1 MRFVLYGNFSV
12 SYCSEQHHALSLEAL
27 GHKVIR
33 LQETE
38 ITTNEV
44 LEKSLQSNGLIWI
57 HSHGFINKGTLSME
71 RVLDTL
77 REKNIPTIAY
87 HLDLYMGIERWN
99 DYKNSPYL
107 NRLQH
112 FFTVDKLMA
121 DWLNKNTTTK
131 GHYLPAGVLHSET
144 YLLDMPKK
152 YDVVFT
158 GSRGYHK
165 EWSYRPKLIDW
176 LRMTYGDRF
185 YHFGGDGLGVVRGH
199 ELNQLYA
206 QSKVVIGDTLCPNFD
221 YPWYSSDRL
230 WDCLGRGG
238 FLIYPEIYGLSNY
251 FTNDKEVVYYKY
263 GDFNGLKN
271 KIDYY
276 LDPRNEYERETI
288 RKAGH
293 ERCKKEGTYYHR
305 WGEIIKTVYNL

>member
-176 LRMTYGDRF
+176 LRMTYADRF
-185 YHFGGDGLGVVRGH
+185 YHFGGDGLGVIRGH
-199 ELNQLYA
+199 ELNKLYA
-206 QSKVVIGDTLCPNFD
+206 QSRIVIGDTLCPNFN
-221 YPWYSSDRL
+221 YPYYFSDRL
-230 WDCLGRGG
+230 FEATGRGA
-238 FLIYPEIYGLSNY
+238 FMIFPYIQGLEDY
-251 FTNDKEVVYYKY
+251 FRSEELVTYKY
-263 GDFNGLKN
+263 NDFTGLKST
-271 KIDYY
+271 IDYY
-276 LDPRNEYERETI
+276 LENDEKREEI
-288 RKAGH
+288 RKRGF
-293 ERCKKEGTYYHR
+293 ERTKKDHTYLKR
-305 WGEIIKTVYNL
+305 WEQIIKTIYG

>member
-1 MRFVLYGNFSV
+1 MRFCLYGNFSV

-38 ITTNEV
+38 ITTNLV
-44 LEKSLQSNGLIWI
+44 LETSLQSDALIWI
-57 HSHGFINKGTLSME
+57 HSHGFVNKGTLSME
-71 RVLDTL
+71 QVLDTL
-77 REKNIPTIAY
+77 RERGIPTLAY

-99 DYKNSPYL
+99 EYKNSPYL
-107 NRLQH
+107 NKLQH

-121 DWLNKNTTTK
+121 EWLNKNTKTK
-131 GHYLPAGVLHSET
+131 GHFVPAGVLHEECYS
-144 YLLDMPKK
+144 LDLPKR

-158 GSRGYHK
+158 GSKGYHR

-176 LRMTYGDRF
+176 LRITYGDRF

-199 ELNQLYA
+199 ELNKLYS
-206 QSKVVIGDTLCPNFD
+206 QSKVVVGDTLCPNFT

-230 WDCLGRGG
+230 WDTLGRNG

-251 FTNDKEVVYYKY
+251 FTNDKDLVYYTY
-263 GDFNGLKN
+263 GDFEGLKK

-276 LDPRNEYERETI
+276 LDPKNEYERETI
-288 RKAGH
+288 RRTGH